1 MTQNTPNWDSIS
13 ASIGFIKDIV
23 TDFTDEFK
31 DNLTE
36 AAFPD
41 KVEEAEVG
49 EVTIDPYSEAVRVLK
64 KAEEAADKGQFMD
77 SNQYLQI
84 ADRYN
89 HLHTTPKW

>member
-13 ASIGFIKDIV
+13 ESIGYIKGTV
-23 TDFTDEFK
+23 NGFVDEFK

-41 KVEEAEVG
+41 KVEDTEVG
-49 EVTIDPYSEAVRVLK
+49 EVILDPYAEAVRVLK
-64 KAEEAADKGQFMD
+64 KAEEAADKGQFVD

-84 ADRYN
+84 VDRYT
-89 HLHTTPKW
+89 HLYSV